1 MLPDEPVLRTSAIQG
16 NIVPGFATDDLAL
29 VGLTLPPDADATS
42 AGRFLASL
50 APLVTS
56 GSDILGHRAVA
67 RRRRRPASLGSA
79 ETWLNVGLS
88 HALLRRLGLSEFS
101 DPSFREG
108 LSEAAARR
116 LGDPPPRAAEVGA
129 GTTGPIDV
137 LFLVAAAGPDA
148 TSRAAATL
156 GADAVAHGFVST
168 VEQHGRRLRRGIEH
182 FGFVDG
188 VSQPGLLGRSEEDPE
203 VPLTARPWA
212 EAPDGTGALF
222 VDAGTPL
229 LWPGEF
235 LFGYPGQRGTD
246 RDPGPPPTAFRAP
259 SPSHEAWARDGAYLV
274 FRQMRQDVA
283 GFWTY
288 CHDQADALAH
298 GPLPGATPEMVGA
311 LIVGRWRDGSPI
323 RLDDP
328 DGGSSRPTRNDF
340 DLSDDPFGFGCPLG
354 AHTRKV
360 NPRSGAIADTS
371 PLDKRLLR
379 RGIPYGEA
387 LPGIVRRGD
396 PERGLLFLAYMTS
409 ITDQFEFL
417 VSRWVNDPHA
427 PSGSGSGQ
435 DVLIGQPAADRT
447 MTVRLPGGETW
458 PFVPPVAF
466 VETTAGQYLFAPSI
480 PALAELGA

>member
-1 MLPDEPVLRTSAIQG
+1 MLPDEPLLRTSAIQG
-16 NIVPGFATDDLAL
+16 NIVPGFATNDLAL
-29 VGLTLPPDADATS
+29 VGLALPPDADTS
-42 AGRFLASL
+42 TAGRFLASL
-50 APLVTS
+50 APRLTS
-56 GSDILGHRAVA
+56 GSDILGHRAAA
-67 RRRRRPASLGSA
+67 RRRRRPASLGSD
-79 ETWLNVGLS
+79 EIWLNVALS
-88 HALLRRLGLSEFS
+88 HAILLRLGLPDFG

-116 LGDPPPRAAEVGA
+116 LGDPAPRAAAIGA
-129 GTTGPIDV
+129 GTAGPIDV
-137 LFLVAAAGPDA
+137 LFLVAAADA
-148 TSRAAATL
+148 GATARAADAIRD
-156 GADAVAHGFVST
+156 DAVGHGFVPT
-168 VEQHGRRLRRGIEH
+168 VEQRGRRLRRGIEH

-188 VSQPGLLGRSEEDPE
+188 VSQPGLLGRPEDDPARPLTPRPWEE
-203 VPLTARPWA
+203 VPA
-212 EAPDGTGALF
+212 GSGVLF

-235 LFGYPGQRGTD
+235 LFGYAGQRGTD

-259 SPSHEAWARDGAYLV
+259 SPAREAWAHDGAYLV

-283 GFWTY
+283 GFWAY
-288 CHDQADALAH
+288 CRDQAEALAH
-298 GPLPGATPEMVGA
+298 GPLPGATAEMVGA
-311 LIVGRWRDGSPI
+311 LLVGRWRDGSPI

-328 DGGSSRPTRNDF
+328 DGGSARPTRNDF
-340 DLSDDPFGFGCPLG
+340 DLSDDPFGLGCPLG

-371 PLDKRLLR
+371 PLDKRLVR

-417 VSRWVNDPHA
+417 VSRWINDPHA

-435 DVLIGQPAADRT
+435 DVLIGQPAGGRT
-447 MTVRLPGGETW
+447 MSVRLPGGQTW
-458 PFVPPVAF
+458 PFLPPAAF
-466 VETTAGQYLFAPSI
+466 VEATAGQYLFAPSI
-480 PALAELGA
+480 PSLGALGT